1 MVKFPGPLAINE
13 ATKRWR
19 LSDLL
24 RYEAAIAGTDPAAV
38 KVERESFL
46 TDKQVAERYGVARG
60 SVWRWAA
67 ADDKAAA

>member
-1 MVKFPGPLAINE
+1 MAKFPSPLAINE

-24 RYEAAIAGTDPAAV
+24 RYEAEIAGEDPSLINVDAEA
-38 KVERESFL
+38 FL
-46 TDKQVAERYGVARG
+46 TDKQVGQRYGVARG

-67 ADDKAAA
+67 GAK